1 MTLNNFTAAVRAA
14 LATALGSSW
23 EVAAADDEW
32 AALSLLAGSAPGR
45 YRLVII
51 AGRLAPE
58 SGGPAGLV
66 CRNNFSF
73 IVQVK
78 RGMDQNATATTIST
92 LMDCEETVRLYAL
105 SLYFQL
111 PGAAAPTAATVA
123 SGADQHP
130 GAGQFRFEGSD
141 IYTPS
146 LEDVALQ
153 HPARVLTFSNL
164 VALNSP
170 TNATLVPV
178 SV

>member
-1 MTLNNFTAAVRAA
+1 MTLNNFTAAVRSA
-14 LATALGSSW
+14 LAAALGSTW

-32 AALSLLAGSAPGR
+32 AALSLLGGSAPGR

-51 AGRLAPE
+51 AGRLVPE
-58 SGGPAGLV
+58 GGDPAGLV
-66 CRNNFSF
+66 CRNNVSM
-73 IVQVK
+73 IVQVR
-78 RGMDQNATATTIST
+78 RGMDLSATASAISS
-92 LMDCEETVRLYAL
+92 LMDCEEAVRLHAL

-123 SGADQHP
+123 SGVDQHP
-130 GAGQFRFEGSD
+130 SAGQFRFEGSD

-170 TNATLVPV
+170 TNGTLVPV
-178 SV
+178 SA